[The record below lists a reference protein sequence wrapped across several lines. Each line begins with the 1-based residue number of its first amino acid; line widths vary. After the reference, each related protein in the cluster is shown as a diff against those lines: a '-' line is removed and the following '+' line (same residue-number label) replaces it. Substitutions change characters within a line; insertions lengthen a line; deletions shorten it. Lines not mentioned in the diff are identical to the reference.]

1 MTSDDLQQT
10 KTVVRY
16 SGSTEKQT
24 VQLDNRGK
32 PLYSSEGFI
41 NYMFKYMYL
50 GENRNL
56 DICVADSYAGAIVV
70 VSAAGKLRFRY
81 TGPPSTP
88 LESFRPVGITTDSW
102 ANILTSDFYNH
113 RIHIIDQD
121 GHFLRYIH
129 NFGLR
134 YPWGLCVDS
143 RDNLFVTDFCTGK
156 GKKLQYYK

>member
-10 KTVVRY
+10 KVVRY

-32 PLYSSEGFI
+32 PFYSSEGFI

-56 DICVADSYAGAIVV
+56 DICVADSYAGAVVV

-88 LESFRPVGITTDSW
+88 QESFSPVGITTDSQ
-102 ANILTSDFYNH
+102 AYILTSDFYDH
-113 RIHIIDQD
+113 LIHIIDQD
-121 GHFLRYIH
+121 GHFLRFIQNCGLH
-129 NFGLR
+129 NPR
-134 YPWGLCVDS
+134 GLCVDS
-143 RDNLFVTDFCTGK
+143 RDHLFVSELRTGTE
-156 GKKLQYYK
+156 KKVQYCN